1 MVPGGITEIIWHFAG
16 YLKIFDDIAR
26 FRITPDE
33 GDYRSD
39 TDDYTSHRSEFA
51 LTPADD
57 ETSSRSV
64 AFQDA
69 QAAEEPDHHLPRS
82 HLPSASNIDIDRF
95 LPPQPHIVMAPI
107 SPGSGGGGGGSDVIK
122 AVYQEGG
129 EQSEVQ
135 THQYNNMY
143 DDDAVTGT
151 HSANALAA
159 LNALD
164 AEAGHAIATMVAGAG
179 SVVPAEWYVPH
190 DTTSLPAFVAAHD
203 QDWAAHD
210 GAADLHSVKP
220 GYYLNG
226 LLQDPAPL
234 PPDQVPS
241 PDPLP
246 APDLGHGLGQWALDG
261 GNTATNGAYIVD
273 LTDSA
278 RTMVVM
284 GDYFKT
290 NAVFQT
296 NSYMDNDHV
305 TVGGTGA
312 SIATGGDQAT
322 NIADFVQHP
331 GIYDSLPS
339 YFAGPNWSVD
349 VVHGDYFN
357 VRALVQSN
365 YLSDNDVTM
374 QSSSSTHYEVHAGQN
389 ELGNYV
395 LINDGDFNYDLVVV
409 GGSYHGMNVIYQN
422 NFLYNNDTVQITGDG
437 INPNQTVSTGGNQL
451 TNTATIENY
460 GGNHN
465 LPWASDLDG
474 LVHNI
479 SGGATEI
486 DPSFGNLIAGNGG
499 TFHILYVTGN
509 YYDVNAIWQTNIVS
523 DANMAV
529 QLQQSPSNIAA
540 AYYGDSMATQNV
552 STGGNVLSNDAAIV
566 DVGNSNTYVN
576 GQAYGDTILIQA
588 NLVNQDSDHVVQ
600 TNPHALVPEV
610 IAFVG
615 HDDTPT
621 TSDPQHQATAA
632 LPHDD
637 PMSCVLH

>member
-39 TDDYTSHRSEFA
+39 TNDYTSHPSQFA

-57 ETSSRSV
+57 VTDSRPV

-69 QAAEEPDHHLPRS
+69 PAAGESDHHTPRS
-82 HLPSASNIDIDRF
+82 HLSSASAIDIDRF
-95 LPPQPHIVMAPI
+95 APSYSHVVMAPI
-107 SPGSGGGGGGSDVIK
+107 SPGSGGGGGDVIK
-122 AVYQEGG
+122 AIYQEGG
-129 EQSEVQ
+129 EQSEIQ

-159 LNALD
+159 LNNLEV
-164 AEAGHAIATMVAGAG
+164 EADHAIATMVAGAG
-179 SVVPAEWYVPH
+179 SVVPAEWHAPH
-190 DTTSLPAFVAAHD
+190 DTASLPAFVAAHD
-203 QDWAAHD
+203 QAWAAHD
-210 GAADLHSVKP
+210 GTADPYSVKP

-226 LLQDPAPL
+226 VLQDPAAIA
-234 PPDQVPS
+234 PDQVPA
-241 PDPLP
+241 P
-246 APDLGHGLGQWALDG
+246 APDLGHGLGQWTLDG
-261 GNTATNGAYIVD
+261 GNTAANGAYIVD

-305 TVGGTGA
+305 TVGGTAA
-312 SIATGGDQAT
+312 SITTGGDQAT

-331 GIYDSLPS
+331 GAYDSLPS

-349 VVHGDYFN
+349 VVQGDYFN
-357 VRALVQSN
+357 VHALVQSN

-374 QSSSSTHYEVHAGQN
+374 QSSSSTHYEIHAGQN

-395 LINDGDFNYDLVVV
+395 LINDGDFNYDLVIV
-409 GGSYHGMNVIYQN
+409 GGSYHGMNVIFQN
-422 NFLYNNDTVQITGDG
+422 NILYNNDTVQITGDG
-437 INPNQTVSTGGNQL
+437 INPNQTVSTGDNHL
-451 TNTATIENY
+451 TNSATIENY
-460 GGNHN
+460 GGNNN
-465 LPWASDLDG
+465 LPWTSDLDD

-509 YYDVNAIWQTNIVS
+509 YYDVNAIWQTNVVS
-523 DANMAV
+523 DANMAI
-529 QLQQSPSNIAA
+529 QLQQSPSSVAA

-566 DVGNSNTYVN
+566 DVGNTNTYVN
-576 GQAYGDTILIQA
+576 GQAYGDTILVQA

-600 TNPHALVPEV
+600 TNPQALVPEV
-610 IAFVG
+610 IAFIG
-615 HDDTPT
+615 HDDTTT
-621 TSDPQHQATAA
+621 TSDTQHQATTA

-637 PMSCVLH
+637 PMACVLH